1 MSGLRRAAGMA
12 VMSALALAA
21 AGCGK
26 SGDDVAKTK
35 QGEASAQARSGQ
47 AGVTPM
53 AERVAVLGV
62 LNKRNGIVRDVA
74 LRPGQSARWKDMIVR
89 LRACERTAPWE
100 PEKLTGA
107 FIQVDVQ
114 RPDDSWGR
122 VFSGWVYRES
132 PSLNV
137 VEHAVYDVWVK
148 NCEMTFPEGEPA
160 PASDA
165 SSRRSSAA
173 NSGGGSGSSA
183 PPTQAPTEPPATEAP
198 PIAAESNAA

>member
-1 MSGLRRAAGMA
+1 MRQMGTAAWLAA
-12 VMSALALAA
+12 VGSLALAVGGCNRGKQDSAPNQNA
-21 AGCGK
+21 A
-26 SGDDVAKTK
+26 ST
-35 QGEASAQARSGQ
+35 QARGRQ

-100 PEKLTGA
+100 AEQLTGA

-114 RPDDSWGR
+114 NPGKRWGR

-137 VEHAVYDVWVK
+137 VEHPVYDVWVK
-148 NCEMTFPEGEPA
+148 NCEMTFPAGEPA
-160 PASDA
+160 PAPETA
-165 SSRRSSAA
+165 SRSSSAPNA
-173 NSGGGSGSSA
+173 GGGSSNA
-183 PPTQAPTEPPATEAP
+183 PTESGPTEPPAE
-198 PIAAESNAA
+198 PIAVDNNAA

>member
-1 MSGLRRAAGMA
+1 MIGLRRAAQLA
-12 VMSALALAA
+12 AISALTLAA
-21 AGCGK
+21 ASCGK
-26 SGDDVAKTK
+26 SAEDAPKAGEG
-35 QGEASAQARSGQ
+35 QGRAQAGARQ

-137 VEHAVYDVWVK
+137 VEHEVYDVWVK
-148 NCEMTFPEGEPA
+148 NCEMSFPEGEPA
-160 PASDA
+160 PAPSA
-165 SSRRSSAA
+165 SSRRSSAS
-173 NSGGGSGSSA
+173 NSGGGSASPA
-183 PPTQAPTEPPATEAP
+183 PPADVPAEPPVTAP
-198 PIAAESNAA
+198 PVAADSNAV

>member
-1 MSGLRRAAGMA
+1 MSIRRGAAL
-12 VMSALALAA
+12 VAA
-21 AGCGK
+21 AGALTLALGACDRAAKDGQPAPK
-26 SGDDVAKTK
+26 RAASGPS
-35 QGEASAQARSGQ
+35 SARQ
-47 AGVTPM
+47 AGTTPM

-89 LRACERTAPWE
+89 LRACEKTAPWE
-100 PEKLTGA
+100 TEQLTGA
-107 FIQVDVQ
+107 FVQVDVQ

-148 NCEMTFPEGEPA
+148 NCEMTFPAGVAA
-160 PASDA
+160 PASEA
-165 SSRRSSAA
+165 SRNPSRAP
-173 NSGGGSGSSA
+173 NSGGGSA
-183 PPTQAPTEPPATEAP
+183 PAAEPPAPDEPTAAP
-198 PIAAESNAA
+198 TATDSNVA

>member
-1 MSGLRRAAGMA
+1 MTAAR
-12 VMSALALAA
+12 SAALAA
-21 AGCGK
+21 AALLALTSAAC
-26 SGDDVAKTK
+26 DRAKKEEGPK
-35 QGEASAQARSGQ
+35 QQRARQGAVARSGE

-100 PEKLTGA
+100 QEQLTGA

-114 RPDDSWGR
+114 RPDEALGR
-122 VFSGWVYRES
+122 VFSGWVYKES

-137 VEHAVYDVWVK
+137 VEHPVYDVWVK
-148 NCEMTFPEGEPA
+148 NCEMTFPAAEPVPGSDGGTTSSRAPNAGGGRSRPSA
-160 PASDA
+160 PAARAEPSP
-165 SSRRSSAA
+165 SATPT
-173 NSGGGSGSSA
+173 A
-183 PPTQAPTEPPATEAP
+183 PD
-198 PIAAESNAA
+198 SNVT

>member
-1 MSGLRRAAGMA
+1 MIGLRRAARLA
-12 VMSALALAA
+12 AMSALTLAA
-21 AGCGK
+21 ASCGK
-26 SGDDVAKTK
+26 SGDDAPKTRNG
-35 QGEASAQARSGQ
+35 QGRAEAGARQ

-114 RPDDSWGR
+114 RPDDRWGR
-122 VFSGWVYRES
+122 VFLAG
-132 PSLNV
+132 
-137 VEHAVYDVWVK
+137 
-148 NCEMTFPEGEPA
+148 CI
-160 PASDA
+160 ASRPRSTW
-165 SSRRSSAA
+165 SSTPFTT
-173 NSGGGSGSSA
+173 SGSR
-183 PPTQAPTEPPATEAP
+183 
-198 PIAAESNAA
+198 IAK

>member
-1 MSGLRRAAGMA
+1 MIARRSA
-12 VMSALALAA
+12 VVAA
-21 AGCGK
+21 ALGLFGLGACDRDAKQAPPAEK
-26 SGDDVAKTK
+26 S
-35 QGEASAQARSGQ
+35 QAANQPAGRE

-74 LRPGQSARWKDMIVR
+74 LRPGQSARWKDLIVR

-100 PEKLTGA
+100 QEQLTGA
-107 FIQVDVQ
+107 FVQVDVQ

-122 VFSGWVYRES
+122 VFSGWVFRES

-148 NCEMTFPEGEPA
+148 NCEMTFPGGAPA
-160 PASDA
+160 PPAA
-165 SSRRSSAA
+165 ATNSSRAP
-173 NSGGGSGSSA
+173 NSGGGRSPSA
-183 PPTQAPTEPPATEAP
+183 AEPPAPAAP
-198 PIAAESNAA
+198 PIAADSNAA